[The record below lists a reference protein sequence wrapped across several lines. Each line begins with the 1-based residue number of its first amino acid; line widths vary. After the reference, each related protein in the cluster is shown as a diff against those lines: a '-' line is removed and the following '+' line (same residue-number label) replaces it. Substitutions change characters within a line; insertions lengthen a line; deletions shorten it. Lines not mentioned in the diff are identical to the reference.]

1 MEDESILIGY
11 LKKITEKVKSL
22 CDRHERYSDSHHLLA
37 FRGESRDYGKTSL
50 MPSLFREREYVLKE
64 KYLFELLGDYGFL
77 DSQIS
82 RNVDRAIEAQ
92 HYIAISRMLDISFS
106 VLPALYFACSSN
118 NKLDGRL
125 YIFCF
130 PEHYSPHSEYI
141 EEFYSKV
148 FKEDNI
154 TYSSNFKVISHSFS
168 NERIKAQ
175 VGGFIF
181 FPGMEYKRIN
191 SIYYEAVDIKACDKK
206 DILEE
211 LEILFHISKAS
222 LFPEKEELALV
233 IKDKFVHGDYHNKK
247 ITVEKEVEAYF
258 ERVEYELAMMIRG
271 DKESIPDKITILR
284 YLRKEEDDLLR
295 YILNN
300 EDKLKES
307 KTLVQETKDMFTYL
321 QMKYA
326 GEIE

>member
-1 MEDESILIGY
+1 MEDGSALIRY
-11 LKKITEKVKSL
+11 LKEITEKAKSL
-22 CDRHERYSDSHHLLA
+22 CDRHEKYSDAHHLLA

-77 DSQIS
+77 NNQVS

-106 VLPALYFACSSN
+106 VLPALYFACCSN
-118 NKLDGRL
+118 GEQDGRL
-125 YIFCF
+125 YVFCF

-148 FKEDNI
+148 FQEDNI
-154 TYSSNFKVISHSFS
+154 TYSSNFKVFSHSFS

-191 SIYYEAVDIKACDKK
+191 SIYYEKVDIKSCDKK
-206 DILEE
+206 EILEN
-211 LEILFHISKAS
+211 LETLFHISESS
-222 LFPEKEELALV
+222 LFPEKEKLALV
-233 IKDKFVHGDYHNKK
+233 IKDKFVHGDYRNKK

-258 ERVEYELAMMIRG
+258 ERVEYELAMVVRSDG
-271 DKESIPDKITILR
+271 EFRLSKIGMLR

-295 YILNN
+295 YIANN
-300 EDKLKES
+300 KDKLENNDVLERKI
-307 KTLVQETKDMFTYL
+307 KDMFKYL

-326 GEIE
+326 GETE